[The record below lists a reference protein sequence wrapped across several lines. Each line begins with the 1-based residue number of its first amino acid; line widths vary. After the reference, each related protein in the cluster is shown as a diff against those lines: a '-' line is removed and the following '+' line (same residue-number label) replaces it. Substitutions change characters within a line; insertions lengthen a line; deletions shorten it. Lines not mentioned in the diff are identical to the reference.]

1 MPSPPDHR
9 LILFLGADWWGSD
22 SRALAMAFRKL
33 GHAVVEVNSENFYP
47 IHWSSTPLR
56 ILRRACEGLFA
67 RDFNRASQRHLANRA
82 IDFMLVFKGRHVHPR
97 TLRDARAY
105 GLPAYCFYPDV
116 SFLDHGPSIWA
127 CLPHYDCVF
136 TTKSFH
142 LDDAKLK
149 ARVRDLR
156 LVSHGFDPDVH
167 RPLRLSR
174 RGQAA
179 YTCDVSFVGCWSP
192 KKEQILNGLLDQCP
206 GIDLRVWGPGW
217 TRATGAVHDRWRG
230 RGAYGDELSAI
241 YCSSRINL
249 ALLSESG
256 GGTRVGDQVTAR
268 TWQIPASGSFML
280 HEETAELERYFTP
293 GTETG
298 TFRSPEELAARVR
311 GFLDNEAARN
321 QIALAGY
328 RRCVE
333 QGYTYLPAAE
343 AILAY
348 HRDHL
353 PSPLSAAPSLAPS
366 EGERVPA
373 RAGEG
378 LSPSPPLPSPLSPSS
393 PAASRVLFVGPLV
406 KGSTTLQRL
415 ETFRGLGYAVQTV
428 STRKDTSFV
437 EPTLLQRVE
446 HKLLGPV
453 DRADANR
460 GVVSAVQRGRF
471 DLVWIEKGLTIHP
484 ATLRQIR
491 AAQPACRIIGF
502 SLDDMMNP
510 ANQSG
515 RFLRS
520 LPLYDWY
527 ITNKSYNV
535 AELKAL
541 GCSRVV
547 FMDNGFDPATH
558 RPVPVTADE
567 RKRLGGPVGFVGQ
580 WEPDR
585 ARSLR
590 ALARAG
596 MPVRVWGYT
605 WQRMRT
611 VPPSLVLEN
620 QPVWGDDYA
629 KAICAFDI
637 NLCFLR
643 KVNRDRQTTRSLEIP
658 ACGAFMLAERTDE
671 HLRLFEEGK
680 EAEFFSDDREL
691 IQKAR
696 YFLEHP
702 QERLKIAQGGYER
715 CLRSGYSYPERLRQV
730 LATLKS

>member
-1 MPSPPDHR
+1 MPSPSDHR

-22 SRALAMAFRKL
+22 SRALAVAFRKL
-33 GHAVVEVNSENFYP
+33 GHAVVEVNSENYYP
-47 IHWSSTPLR
+47 PHWSSTPLR
-56 ILRRACEGLFA
+56 ILRRGCEGLFA
-67 RDFNRASQRHLANRA
+67 RDFNRAIQRHLANRA

-97 TLRDARAY
+97 TVREARAC

-116 SFLDHGPSIWA
+116 SFLDHGPHIWA

-136 TTKSFH
+136 TTKTFH
-142 LDDAKLK
+142 LQDPQVK
-149 ARVRDLR
+149 ARVMDLR

-167 RPLRLSR
+167 RPLRLSP

-179 YTCDVSFVGCWSP
+179 YACDVSFVGCWSP
-192 KKEQILNGLLDQCP
+192 KKEQILNRLLDQCP

-217 TRATGAVHDRWRG
+217 TRATGPVRDRWQG

-249 ALLSESG
+249 ALLSEPG
-256 GGTRVGDQVTAR
+256 GGTSVGDQVTAR

-280 HEETAELERYFTP
+280 HEETAELKRYFTP

-311 GFLDNEAARN
+311 WFLDNEAARN

-348 HRDHL
+348 HQSRL
-353 PSPLSAAPSLAPS
+353 GSSLSPS
-366 EGERVPA
+366 EGERVPV

-378 LSPSPPLPSPLSPSS
+378 LSPSSLSLSSLSP
-393 PAASRVLFVGPLV
+393 RVLFVGPLV

-415 ETFRGLGYAVQTV
+415 EAFRGLGYAVQTV
-428 STRKDTSFV
+428 STRQNTSFV

-460 GVVSAVQRGRF
+460 AAVSAVERGRF

-541 GCSRVV
+541 GCPRVV

-558 RPVPVTADE
+558 RPVTLRSDE
-567 RKRLGGPVGFVGQ
+567 RKRLGGPVGFIGQ

-590 ALARAG
+590 SLARANV
-596 MPVRVWGYT
+596 PVRVWGYT
-605 WQRMRT
+605 WDRMKA
-611 VPPSLVLEN
+611 VPPGLVLEN
-620 QPVWGDDYA
+620 QPVWGEDYA

-680 EAEFFSDDREL
+680 EAEFFTDDREL
-691 IQKAR
+691 LAKTR

-715 CLRSGYSYPERLRQV
+715 CIRSGYSYPERLRQV
-730 LATLKS
+730 LERIAAGTEH